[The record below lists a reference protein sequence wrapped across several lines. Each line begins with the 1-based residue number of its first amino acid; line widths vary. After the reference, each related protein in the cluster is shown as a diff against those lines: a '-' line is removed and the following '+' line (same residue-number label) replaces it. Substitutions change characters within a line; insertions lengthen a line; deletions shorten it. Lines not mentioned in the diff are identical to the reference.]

1 MVIGQPPRSHR
12 LCLLWA
18 FASLDGQS
26 GFAMDVALEYQK
38 LFGTDDTGA
47 FIKMETKAFLQK
59 KASRLLPAIR
69 MKRRLKSTLRPQR
82 G

>member
-26 GFAMDVALEYQK
+26 GFAMDVALEYEK

-47 FIKMETKAFLQK
+47 SMKKETEASLQK
-59 KASRLLPAIR
+59 KASHLLPAIR
-69 MKRRLKSTLRPQR
+69 MKRRLKKALR